1 MDLAYGHC
9 HLQELKHSGLWSYFP
24 WIWQTEKKRFGKRS
38 AGERWVVFLEAATM
52 VDPKALELLLAQY
65 DAREPWYLGRSLQDD
80 QMSIIHHYQQEPA
93 YPLVHAGFALSG
105 GLLKKLLKDLEE
117 KPVGSGQQI
126 EPVWELASRLGLLTQ
141 TGPETEIDRDP
152 GKMGIFITHH
162 EGFCREPRPH
172 CATWVRPLD
181 RFRATQGLRP
191 EEVVI
196 AVKTVDK
203 FHPIRLPLLK
213 EFWAD
218 ESIVQVL
225 YMSNTGSSAG
235 AKIIDLSVDFGDM
248 VDPKKESNKQG
259 SGHCTKMQAILR
271 YLHRFEPDRRWYV
284 VTDDDTLVNVPRL
297 LRVLDSHDDREA
309 IYLGERYGWSHM
321 QDGSWDV
328 EGSRAWQL

>member
-152 GKMGIFITHH
+152 W
-162 EGFCREPRPH
+162 EC
-172 CATWVRPLD
+172 
-181 RFRATQGLRP
+181 
-191 EEVVI
+191 VI

-321 QDGSWDV
+321 QD
-328 EGSRAWQL
+328 